1 MRGLRIGISS
11 CLLGDEV
18 RFDGGHKRDA
28 PLLEA
33 FAPHVE
39 WVRVCPEVEIGMGV
53 PREPV
58 RLVQS
63 GAELRMIAV
72 HTGTDHTEAMREFA
86 ARRVQALAAMDLRGY
101 VLKSDSPSCG
111 LHGVKVF
118 DVNGGDAEPARR
130 GTGLFA
136 AALTSAFP
144 DLPIAEERQLAD
156 PASRASFLDRVM
168 AYDRACDR
176 APDRARVAPPES
188 LTPSR
193 PVSVLRVSGG
203 TATQAT
209 DRTAAE
215 EPLDIRLH
223 GRSFAV
229 IMRTPGQDRALAAGF
244 LLSERIIRSSDDVAA
259 IEHCRHPDH
268 RTAHHVVDVFLR
280 GEAAARVPQLL
291 DARRQMIANSSCGVC
306 GRATIDELRDDIAA
320 LPPGPTVDLSIL
332 ARLPQQL
339 RRQQSTFD
347 ETGGLHA
354 AAVFTADGTLLAAA
368 EDVGRHNAVDK
379 VIGSSVIAEVDAGV
393 TGSAGPHRRD
403 GAAVLVVSGR
413 VAFEIVQKAWLGRVP
428 IIVAISAPTSLAVE
442 LAREA
447 RLTLLGFVR
456 DRSLNIYTHA
466 DRVGG
471 LHAGV

>member
-1 MRGLRIGISS
+1 
-11 CLLGDEV
+11 
-18 RFDGGHKRDA
+18 
-28 PLLEA
+28 
-33 FAPHVE
+33 
-39 WVRVCPEVEIGMGV
+39 
-53 PREPV
+53 
-58 RLVQS
+58 
-63 GAELRMIAV
+63 
-72 HTGTDHTEAMREFA
+72 
-86 ARRVQALAAMDLRGY
+86 
-101 VLKSDSPSCG
+101 
-111 LHGVKVF
+111 
-118 DVNGGDAEPARR
+118 
-130 GTGLFA
+130 
-136 AALTSAFP
+136 
-144 DLPIAEERQLAD
+144 
-156 PASRASFLDRVM
+156 
-168 AYDRACDR
+168 
-176 APDRARVAPPES
+176 
-188 LTPSR
+188 
-193 PVSVLRVSGG
+193 
-203 TATQAT
+203 
-209 DRTAAE
+209 
-215 EPLDIRLH
+215 
-223 GRSFAV
+223 
-229 IMRTPGQDRALAAGF
+229 
-244 LLSERIIRSSDDVAA
+244 
-259 IEHCRHPDH
+259 
-268 RTAHHVVDVFLR
+268 VVDVFLR

-393 TGSAGPHRRD
+393 TGSAGPNGRD

-471 LHAGV
+471 LRASV

>member
-1 MRGLRIGISS
+1 MKTVRIGISS

-63 GAELRMIAV
+63 GGDLRMIAV
-72 HTGTDHTEAMREFA
+72 HTGTDHTEAMRAFA

-118 DVNGGDAEPARR
+118 DVNEGDAEPARR

-156 PASRASFLDRVM
+156 PASRASFLDRVI
-168 AYDRACDR
+168 AYDRASG
-176 APDRARVAPPES
+176 RARVAPPES

-244 LLSERIIRSSDDVAA
+244 LLSERIIRSSDDIAA

-393 TGSAGPHRRD
+393 TGSAGPNGQD

-471 LHAGV
+471 LRASV

>member
-1 MRGLRIGISS
+1 MKVVRIGISS

-63 GAELRMIAV
+63 GGDLRMIAV

-118 DVNGGDAEPARR
+118 DVNGGDAEPIRR

-156 PASRASFLDRVM
+156 PASRASFLDRVS
-168 AYDRACDR
+168 AYDRASE
-176 APDRARVAPPES
+176 RARAAPPES

-193 PVSVLRVSGG
+193 PVSVLRVSDG
-203 TATQAT
+203 TAIQAT
-209 DRTAAE
+209 DRAAAE

-244 LLSERIIRSSDDVAA
+244 LLSERIIRSSDDIAA

-306 GRATIDELRDDIAA
+306 GRATIDELREDIAA

-393 TGSAGPHRRD
+393 TGSAGPNGRD

-471 LHAGV
+471 LRASV